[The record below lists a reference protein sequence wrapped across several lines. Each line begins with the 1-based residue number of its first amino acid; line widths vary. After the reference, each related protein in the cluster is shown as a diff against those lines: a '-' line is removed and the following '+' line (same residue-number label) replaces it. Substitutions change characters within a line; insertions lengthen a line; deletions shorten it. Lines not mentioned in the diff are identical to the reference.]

1 MSNSVRLD
9 GLKPGC
15 LLKAGNINN
24 QYSDS
29 NFCVQCGI
37 CMLKCTPGD
46 SNMLDF
52 QIKHGET
59 QIYHIQRV
67 QSVKK
72 KKNSGRTPP
81 PKKTTNIQK
90 VKREVDKNKSEDWF

>member
-29 NFCVQCGI
+29 NFCVQFGI

-59 QIYHIQRV
+59 QIYHVQRV

-72 KKNSGRTPP
+72 KKTVVEPP
-81 PKKTTNIQK
+81 PKKTTKIQK